1 MDLTCF
7 GHESSTNMHAVDPTV
22 EINQYIVADKSMLLN
37 MLSWALNI
45 VEHHFVSASSV
56 SGVIFV
62 YMQLYL
68 MTAADFHKAPE
79 AVQALLNGPNQHSKE
94 ASLQFTAKQQFQWN
108 YFWWLTIDWNGNCER
123 RLQKKKDWRMTKD
136 TLRVKGLW
144 EVWVFGVTPLG
155 ISVSTA
161 AVRKEAMLDGLL
173 AFCLSVWLS
182 ICMCVCLLVHLA
194 VCLSLSRCL
203 SFSNLMHLS
212 AAGET
217 VN

>member
-22 EINQYIVADKSMLLN
+22 EINQYIVADTSMLLN

-108 YFWWLTIDWNGNCER
+108 YFWWFTIDWNGNCER
-123 RLQKKKDWRMTKD
+123 RLQKKKDWQMTKD
-136 TLRVKGLW
+136 TQGKGTVRGLSLW
-144 EVWVFGVTPLG
+144 CH
-155 ISVSTA
+155 STWYKRLNSCCQKGSDVRRA
-161 AVRKEAMLDGLL
+161 AC
-173 AFCLSVWLS
+173 FLSV
-182 ICMCVCLLVHLA
+182 CVAVYLH
-194 VCLSLSRCL
+194 VCLSPCPSRCL
-203 SFSNLMHLS
+203 FIS
-212 AAGET
+212 
-217 VN
+217 V